1 MIDGTSFG
9 IIAGY
14 LRDMRSPIRY
24 ILHLKDRS
32 KLSQVARRIE
42 LESSSGTSPAQ
53 PFSPGL
59 LALVHD
65 GAIKVSSRE
74 PVAGIAP
81 SAVIDV
87 TRVRR
92 SAYTEVIYM
101 PPFLPRAHARA
112 LRGQS
117 DRQPAARQG
126 PASEGGHPGSRT
138 DPPAIYPAAIWPQ
151 PLSECPR
158 GCATRNGLWQ
168 SPQMPQVL
176 EVTGWF
182 SVAVERRLAPVD

>member
-1 MIDGTSFG
+1 MNIWDSMIDGTSFG

-101 PPFLPRAHARA
+101 PPFYLAHTPGLFEGKVIDNRLPAKDQHRRAVTQDLEPTLQRYI
-112 LRGQS
+112 Q
-117 DRQPAARQG
+117 RQY
-126 PASEGGHPGSRT
+126 GHSH
-138 DPPAIYPAAIWPQ
+138 
-151 PLSECPR
+151 
-158 GCATRNGLWQ
+158 
-168 SPQMPQVL
+168 
-176 EVTGWF
+176 
-182 SVAVERRLAPVD
+182 